1 MQYPPPP
8 RYILQE
14 LKGWIYRLDVRT
26 GKSWMKVAGEK
37 KWTHIEEPWS
47 DSPTPEATDPLDES

>member
-8 RYILQE
+8 RYIIQE

-26 GKSWMKVAGEK
+26 GKSWMKRGDEHR
-37 KWTHIEEPWS
+37 WTHIGEPTW
-47 DSPTPEATDPLDES
+47 DTPTPEATDPLDGD